1 MNEQTSSAVEVQFG
15 PDGLAPA
22 IVQDA
27 ADGRVLML
35 AWMDAEALATTID
48 TGDVHFHSRSRDRLW
63 RKGETSGNVLRLR
76 SLATDCDA
84 DAILVTAEPAGP
96 TCHRGTRSCFDDE
109 TAVITAEPGAARE
122 QTLVPDDR
130 DVITAERGAAR
141 DPTLVLDDRGIIK
154 PASQGFAWLDTLWAT
169 IASRASGRPEGSYT
183 THLLDGGVD
192 AVGRKMTEEATE
204 VLLAAKDD
212 ATAEATGARREQTRA
227 ALSGEVADLLY
238 HALVLL
244 AERDVPPGD
253 VIAVLRDRH
262 EQRA

>member
-1 MNEQTSSAVEVQFG
+1 MSERTANRVDIQFG

-35 AWMDAEALATTID
+35 AWMDAEALAATLE

-76 SLATDCDA
+76 SLTTDCDA
-84 DAILVTAEPAGP
+84 DAILVTAEAVGP
-96 TCHRGTRSCFDDE
+96 TCHRGTRSCFDDDS
-109 TAVITAEPGAARE
+109 AVVG
-122 QTLVPDDR
+122 
-130 DVITAERGAAR
+130 
-141 DPTLVLDDRGIIK
+141 
-154 PASQGFAWLDTLWAT
+154 PASQDLAWLETLWAT
-169 IASRASGRPEGSYT
+169 IAARASERPEGSYT

-192 AVGRKMTEEATE
+192 AVGRKVAEEATE

-212 ATAEATGARREQTRA
+212 ASAEAASGPRDTTRA

-244 AERDVPPGD
+244 AERDLTPRD
-253 VIAVLRDRH
+253 VVAVLRSRH
-262 EQRA
+262 DQRA